1 LFQATDFAFAWGP
14 HTIASADVIVDPLNP
29 TESSNDVAQVFDPF
43 GTVGSSAFAGGGDF
57 DLAAIFGDAFN
68 TETAAAGGNYRVDIL
83 PML

>member
-1 LFQATDFAFAWGP
+1 VP
-14 HTIASADVIVDPLNP
+14 
-29 TESSNDVAQVFDPF
+29 

-68 TETAAAGGNYRVDIL
+68 TETAATGGNYLVDIL